1 MMRMMWSRALGG
13 ASLAVISALMGCA
26 PAIDDEAMEGD
37 DEADEGTD
45 PEADDGED
53 EEGTPADGGEH
64 DIDVAVV
71 GAILVS
77 TQGAENTTEISV
89 LVEVS
94 NLGVTPVTAMQLRS
108 FTFGGYWARS
118 SIFANPSNLEDE
130 MPLAPG
136 ETVTLRFG
144 HLESGALFD
153 CAVWEGP
160 VETEVMLHFTVD
172 AAVVEAPA
180 LANVRCRELD

>member
-1 MMRMMWSRALGG
+1 MMWSRALGG
-13 ASLAVISALMGCA
+13 ASLAVISALLGCA
-26 PAIDDEAMEGD
+26 PAIDDEAMEA

-45 PEADDGED
+45 PEADDGEG
-53 EEGTPADGGEH
+53 EEGTPAES

-94 NLGVTPVTAMQLRS
+94 NLGVTPVTAIQLRS

-153 CAVWEGP
+153 CAAWEGP

-172 AAVVEAPA
+172 ATVVEAPA